1 MATYYTSGTIDQK
14 INMDLKQLLEL
25 SIKACIASGEEILRI
40 YNTNFEV
47 DYKDDK
53 SPVTI
58 ADKNASKVIE
68 DILSIS
74 NLPFLSEEGKHT
86 DYDIR
91 KKWNTYWLVD
101 PLDGTKEFIKK
112 NGEFTV
118 NIALIQNQIP
128 VLGVIYC
135 PVSMDLYYAAKS
147 IGAYKLVFDFNKI
160 NSSNLTLDKLIH
172 LSNKLPYINNQ
183 SSYTIV
189 ASRSHLSSETY
200 QHIEVCK
207 QKYSEISIVNIGSS
221 LKLCLIAEGSADEY
235 PRFGPT
241 MEWDIAAGH
250 AILLESG
257 ANVTDNETKQQM
269 IYNKPD
275 LLNNWFIAKR

>member
-1 MATYYTSGTIDQK
+1 ME
-14 INMDLKQLLEL
+14 LKQLLEL
-25 SIKACIASGEEILRI
+25 AIKASVAGGEEILRI
-40 YNTNFEV
+40 YHTNFEV

-58 ADKNASKVIE
+58 ADKSASKVIE
-68 DILSIS
+68 HLLSIS
-74 NLPFLSEEGKHT
+74 KLPFLSEEGKHT
-86 DYDIR
+86 DYEIR
-91 KKWNTYWLVD
+91 KTWDAYWLVD

-135 PVSMDLYYAAKS
+135 PVSMDLYFAAKN
-147 IGAYKLVFDFNKI
+147 IGAYKLTLNSDSI
-160 NSSNLTLDKLIH
+160 QSSNSSIDDLMRS
-172 LSNKLPYINNQ
+172 SNKLPYIANRT
-183 SSYTIV
+183 SYTIV
-189 ASRSHLSSETY
+189 ASRSHLSTETY
-200 QHIEVCK
+200 QHIEACK
-207 QKYSEISIVNIGSS
+207 QHHKEVDIVNIGSS

-257 ANVTDNETKQQM
+257 ANAIDHTTQQQM
-269 IYNKPD
+269 KYNKPD
-275 LLNNWFIAKR
+275 LLNNWFIAKS

>member
-1 MATYYTSGTIDQK
+1 
-14 INMDLKQLLEL
+14 MDLKKLLEL
-25 SIKACIASGEEILRI
+25 AIHASLQSSEEILKI
-40 YNTNFEV
+40 YNTPFEV

-68 DILSIS
+68 NILSVS
-74 NLPFLSEEGKHT
+74 QLPFLSEEGKHT

-91 KKWNTYWLVD
+91 KKWDAYWLVD

-118 NIALIQNQIP
+118 NIALIQNQAPI
-128 VLGVIYC
+128 LGVIYC
-135 PVSMDLYYAAKS
+135 PVSRDLYFAAKDL
-147 IGAYKLVFDFNKI
+147 GAYKLNVQVATDGTHPTDLDSMI
-160 NSSNLTLDKLIH
+160 QHSS
-172 LSNKLPYINNQ
+172 KLPDSV
-183 SSYTIV
+183 SSVYTIV
-189 ASRSHLSSETY
+189 ASRSHLSTETY
-200 QHIEVCK
+200 QRIEEVK
-207 QKYSEISIVNIGSS
+207 LKHPDLSIVNVGSS
-221 LKLCLIAEGSADEY
+221 LKLCLIAEGKANEY

-257 ANVTDNETKQQM
+257 ANVIDHSTQEQM
-269 IYNKPD
+269 KYNKPD